1 MCKLAAWTTT
11 TNNPLSKA
19 AAARALVA
27 AQQAIKCQQDG
38 FGFAQH
44 GQTGLHGRFV
54 APSDFIGL
62 DALPTLTRTAR
73 AAAAAFA
80 VTARAQ
86 QTGNYRPTRS
96 LIIHGRTAT
105 MGRGLDNTH
114 PFRKDGWT
122 LAHNGVVTW
131 DGQPSESHKAVTCD
145 SQHLLLCMTENATDE
160 TRKKDL
166 ESVQGYAAFLA
177 LAPDGRL
184 IVAVDATASLYAGI
198 TNKGRW
204 IFGTTPAIVNS
215 IAAAWKATNVS
226 PFAVEP
232 WTWLSF
238 APNAK
243 EPTLS
248 KWSHKRS
255 TWEQDRFSGRSLGRG
270 AAKKWRKN
278 YTPTEHLDTDEK
290 AFVSFPDYEPTRKDL
305 EEWHWTK

>member
-1 MCKLAAWTTT
+1 
-11 TNNPLSKA
+11 
-19 AAARALVA
+19 
-27 AQQAIKCQQDG
+27 
-38 FGFAQH
+38 
-44 GQTGLHGRFV
+44 
-54 APSDFIGL
+54 
-62 DALPTLTRTAR
+62 
-73 AAAAAFA
+73 
-80 VTARAQ
+80 
-86 QTGNYRPTRS
+86 
-96 LIIHGRTAT
+96 

-131 DGQPSESHKAVTCD
+131 DGQPSESHKSVTCD

-204 IFGTTPAIVNS
+204 IFGTTPAIVNA

-255 TWEQDRFSGRSLGRG
+255 TWEQDRFSGRSLGRK
-270 AAKKWRKN
+270 AAKWRKE

-290 AFVSFPDYEPTRKDL
+290 AFVSFPDYEPTRSDL
-305 EEWHWTK
+305 EGWKWTK

>member
-19 AAARALVA
+19 AAARAILA
-27 AQQAIKCQQDG
+27 AKNAMKCQQDG

-44 GQTGLHGRFV
+44 GDTGLHGRFV
-54 APSDFIGL
+54 NPSDFVGL
-62 DALPTLTRTAR
+62 DALPTLTRTAG
-73 AAAAAFA
+73 AAAPAFA
-80 VTARAQ
+80 VTNRAQ

-96 LIIHGRTAT
+96 VILHGRTAT

-114 PFRKDGWT
+114 PFKREGWT

-131 DGQPSESHKAVTCD
+131 DGKPSETHKSVTCD
-145 SQHLLLCMTENATDE
+145 SQHLLLCMTENGTDE

-166 ESVQGYAAFLA
+166 ENIQGYAAFLA

-204 IFGTTPAIVNS
+204 IFGTTPAIVS
-215 IAAAWKATNVS
+215 AIAAAWKAANVS
-226 PFAVEP
+226 PFVVEP

-255 TWEQDRFSGRSLGRG
+255 TWQEDRFSGRSLGRKAKHRHSYTST
-270 AAKKWRKN
+270 AA
-278 YTPTEHLDTDEK
+278 DEEAEK
-290 AFVSFPDYEPTRKDL
+290 VYAFPDYEPSRSDL
-305 EEWHWTK
+305 EGWKWTK

>member
-27 AQQAIKCQQDG
+27 AQQAIRCQQDG

-44 GQTGLHGRFV
+44 GNTGLHGRFV
-54 APSDFIGL
+54 TPSDFVGL
-62 DALPTLTRTAR
+62 DALPTLTRTAG

-131 DGQPSESHKAVTCD
+131 DGQPSESHKSVTCD

-166 ESVQGYAAFLA
+166 ENIQGYAAFLA

-204 IFGTTPAIVNS
+204 IFGTTPAIVNA

-270 AAKKWRKN
+270 AAKKWRKE

>member
-11 TNNPLSKA
+11 TNNPLNKA
-19 AAARALVA
+19 AAARALIA

-44 GQTGLHGRFV
+44 GNTGLHGRFV
-54 APSDFIGL
+54 SPSDFVGL
-62 DALPTLTRTAR
+62 DALPTLTRTAG

-96 LIIHGRTAT
+96 LIVHGRTAT

-122 LAHNGVVTW
+122 LAHNGVVNW
-131 DGQPSESHKAVTCD
+131 DGQPSKSHKTVTCD

-166 ESVQGYAAFLA
+166 ENVQGYAAFLA

-184 IVAVDATASLYAGI
+184 IVAVDATAPLYAGI

-204 IFGTTPAIVNS
+204 VFGTTPEIVEA
-215 IAAAWKATNVS
+215 IAAAWKAANVS
-226 PFAVEP
+226 PFVVEP

-255 TWEQDRFSGRSLGRG
+255 TWEQDRFGGRSLGR
-270 AAKKWRKN
+270 KKTNWRKE

-290 AFVSFPDYEPTRKDL
+290 AFVSFPDYEPTRKDV